1 MVILKSL
8 LPSNLWNSQV
18 YFDVRAST
26 TDSVLATFSNRSN
39 EPKCLGLGL
48 RAMRAGLAGRQQ
60 YCAHRA
66 T

>member
-1 MVILKSL
+1 MIILESL
-8 LPSNLWNSQV
+8 LPSTFWNSHV
-18 YFDVRAST
+18 YFDVRANT

-48 RAMRAGLAGRQQ
+48 RAATAGLAGRQQ